1 MLRHVLLIAAMGC
14 ASVPAADL
22 RTEFLNDINGLEKK
36 YVSLAEAIPAEKY
49 GWRPAAGVRSVSE
62 LFMHAAGANYMLPG
76 LAGIKPPEGISRE
89 MEKTVVEKD
98 KVIAE
103 LKKSFEHLRGA
114 SAVSAEPDKTIKV
127 FGNEMSQR
135 GYLTFLGEHLHEHL
149 GQAIAYARS
158 NGVKPPWSRG
168 E

>member
-1 MLRHVLLIAAMGC
+1 
-14 ASVPAADL
+14 
-22 RTEFLNDINGLEKK
+22 
-36 YVSLAEAIPAEKY
+36 
-49 GWRPAAGVRSVSE
+49 
-62 LFMHAAGANYMLPG
+62 
-76 LAGIKPPEGISRE
+76 

-103 LKKSFEHLRGA
+103 LKKSFEHLRG
-114 SAVSAEPDKTIKV
+114 VSSVSTEPDKTIKV

-149 GQAIAYARS
+149 GQAIAYART
-158 NGVKPPWSRG
+158 NGVKPPWARS

>member
-1 MLRHVLLIAAMGC
+1 MLRQVLLISALGC
-14 ASVPAADL
+14 SSLAAADL

-36 YVSLAEAIPAEKY
+36 YVGLAEAIPADKFS
-49 GWRPAAGVRSVSE
+49 WRPAAGVRSVSE
-62 LFMHAAGANYMLPG
+62 VFMHAAGANYMLPG
-76 LAGIKPPEGISRE
+76 LAAIKPPDGISRD
-89 MEKTVVEKD
+89 MEKTVTEKD

-103 LKKSFEHLRGA
+103 LKKSFEHLR
-114 SAVSAEPDKTIKV
+114 SVSSISTEPDKTLKV

-135 GYLTFLGEHLHEHL
+135 GFLTFLSDHLHEHL
-149 GQAIAYARS
+149 GQAIAYARI